1 MFYKGVIF
9 DLDNTIYDYN
19 LCHNKAITEV
29 FDYLIQTNK
38 SLHIEYIKRTY
49 EDISNKLKYELTN
62 TASSHN
68 KSIYLKQLLEKLNIG
83 FSLFLSI
90 NNIYWETFYKNMIC
104 YEEVIDF
111 VVFNK
116 SMGKKIGIL
125 TDYETEYQLIKL
137 DKLGILKYIDVIVT
151 SEEVG
156 IEKPS
161 SQMFNTILNKL
172 RLNSSE
178 VIMIGDNFEKD
189 IKGAM
194 NMNIFS
200 YWFNRDRADVFCDN
214 YVIFNSFKDL
224 HTKFNNIHKELIN
237 LKNISKYCG
246 ERFDLV
252 QAGGGNSSVKIDEFM
267 FIKASGYNLTNID
280 ENNGYVPMNNIKL
293 VEAIFKENIKD
304 ILTYNIIGDKR
315 GSIETFMHS
324 ILKKYT
330 IHLHPIQINRIL
342 VSKNATEIINEIYPN
357 SLIIEYFTPG
367 IKVCNKI
374 KEKFNNEKVIF
385 LLNHGIIIT
394 SDNITE
400 LYNLIN
406 DVLEK
411 FESYQNMDF
420 LKYKNTNKISKTI
433 NNVFKIDN
441 VSYLCEDVL
450 VNRYL
455 SQKIEL
461 FKESITFPDFLIYCG
476 VKLLFGL
483 ENIEEYK
490 SLYYEPPKIIIEN
503 NLIYISSHSMAKCKE
518 IEEVFKSNLFILDSN
533 FEKTYL
539 SADDICFLNNWDAE
553 KYRQLL

>member
-19 LCHNKAITEV
+19 LCHNKAINEV
-29 FDYLIQTNK
+29 FDYLIKNNK
-38 SLHIEYIKRTY
+38 SVHIEHVKRVY

-68 KSIYLKQLLEKLNIG
+68 KSIYFKQLLEKLNIG
-83 FSLFLSI
+83 FSLFLTI
-90 NNIYWETFYKNMIC
+90 NNIYWETFYNNMIC
-104 YEEVIDF
+104 YEGVIDF
-111 VVFNK
+111 LVFNK
-116 SMGKKIGIL
+116 SIGKKIGIL
-125 TDYETEYQLIKL
+125 TDYETEYQIIKL

-172 RLNSSE
+172 RLNSNE
-178 VIMIGDNFEKD
+178 VIMIGDNFKKD

-194 NMNIFS
+194 NMKIFS
-200 YWFNRDRADVFCDN
+200 YWFNCDKADAFCDN

-224 HTKFNNIHKELIN
+224 HTKFNNIHKELVN

-280 ENNGYVPMNNIKL
+280 ENNGYVTMNNIKL
-293 VEAIFKENIKD
+293 VEDIFKENIKD
-304 ILTYNIIGDKR
+304 ILHYNIIGDKR

-330 IHLHPIQINRIL
+330 IHLHPIQVNRIL
-342 VSKNATEIINEIYPN
+342 VSINATEIINEIYPN

-374 KEKFNNEKVIF
+374 KENYNNENVIF

-394 SDNITE
+394 SDNISE
-400 LYNLIN
+400 VYNLIK

-441 VSYLCEDVL
+441 ISYLCEDQII
-450 VNRYL
+450 NYYL
-455 SQKIEL
+455 NNNLEL
-461 FKESITFPDFLIYCG
+461 FKESIAFPDCLIYCG
-476 VKLLFGL
+476 IKVLFGL
-483 ENIEEYK
+483 ENIDKYK
-490 SLYYEPPKIIIEN
+490 TLYNAPPKIIIEN
-503 NLIYISSHSMAKCKE
+503 NLIYLNSHSITKCKE
-518 IEEVFKSNLFILDSN
+518 IEDVLKSNLLILDSN
-533 FEKTYL
+533 FEKNYL
-539 SADDICFLNNWDAE
+539 SHDEICLLNNWDAE